1 MIGMPFP
8 LEDNDVSIGFIERHF
23 RRRGFVWSEDF
34 FLSVLSAPRSKYDVY
49 WSAIGLRKVGT
60 NRSIPVLLGF
70 LTYPMQDVKTVSI
83 LTIAH
88 LGGASTTPLLADA
101 LLNPKYREK
110 DYAMWAVRDAAD
122 ERAIPAVLDYFA
134 KNRAKL
140 RAGKL
145 GAFGDGLLYLSKFG
159 NEVPAVRTFID
170 EVPTYW
176 DKLPQGTRE
185 ERRKHLSQLVEL
197 IASRTRHRSH
207 VNE

>member
-1 MIGMPFP
+1 MPFP
-8 LEDNDVSIGFIERHF
+8 LEDNDVAIRFIERHF
-23 RRRGFVWSEDF
+23 RKRGFVWSEDF
-34 FLSVLSAPRSKYDVY
+34 FLSVLNAPRSKHDVY

-60 NRSIPVLLGF
+60 ERSIPVLLKF

-88 LGGASTTPLLADA
+88 IGRASITPLLADT
-101 LLNPKYREK
+101 LLNPNYREK
-110 DYAMWAVRDAAD
+110 GYAMWAILDAAD

-145 GAFGDGLLYLSKFG
+145 DAFGDGFRYLSRF
-159 NEVPAVRTFID
+159 VDTDPAVRAFVD

-176 DKLPQGTRE
+176 DRLPQGTRVE
-185 ERRKHLSQLVEL
+185 VKKHLPELVEQ
-197 IASRTRHRSH
+197 IAWQSRNPPPGS
-207 VNE
+207 

>member
-1 MIGMPFP
+1 MPFP
-8 LEDNDVSIGFIERHF
+8 LEDNDPALGFIERHF

-34 FLSVLSAPRSKYDVY
+34 FLSMLNAPRSKHDVY

-60 NRSIPVLLGF
+60 ERSIPVLLKF
-70 LTYPMQDVKTVSI
+70 LTYPMEDVKTVSI

-88 LGGASTTPLLADA
+88 IGCASVTPLLADV

-110 DYAMWAVRDAAD
+110 GYAMWAIRDAAD

-134 KNRAKL
+134 NNRAKL

-145 GAFGDGLLYLSKFG
+145 DALGDGLRYLSKFLDT
-159 NEVPAVRTFID
+159 VPAVRTFID

-176 DKLPQGTRE
+176 DRLPQGTRVEMKRHLPELVE
-185 ERRKHLSQLVEL
+185 EIARRSRNLSQLQ
-197 IASRTRHRSH
+197 
-207 VNE
+207 

>member
-1 MIGMPFP
+1 MPFP
-8 LEDNDVSIGFIERHF
+8 LEDGDASIGFIERHF

-34 FLSVLSAPRSKYDVY
+34 FLSILNAPRSKHDVY

-60 NRSIPVLLGF
+60 ESSIPVLLKF
-70 LTYPMQDVKTVSI
+70 LTYPMQDVKAVSI

-88 LGGASTTPLLADA
+88 IGRANVTPLLADA

-110 DYAMWAVRDAAD
+110 FYAMWAIFDAAD
-122 ERAIPAVLDYFA
+122 ERAISAVLDYFA

-145 GAFGDGLLYLSKFG
+145 DAFGHGLQYLSRF
-159 NEVPAVRTFID
+159 VDTMPTVRTFID

-176 DKLPQGTRE
+176 DRLPQGTRVE
-185 ERRKHLSQLVEL
+185 MKKHLPELVEQ
-197 IASRTRHRSH
+197 IASRSRNLSQ